1 VNNCLSP
8 VVFSAG
14 HPDKPVAPNLS
25 YDHRPFSRG
34 GIAMMSVVE
43 WFAPIRNAAWVA
55 ACFGSLG
62 E

>member
-1 VNNCLSP
+1 VLRTTP
-8 VVFSAG
+8 AKV
-14 HPDKPVAPNLS
+14 
-25 YDHRPFSRG
+25 R
-34 GIAMMSVVE
+34 GIAMISVVE

>member
-1 VNNCLSP
+1 MNHAFEIDVLS
-8 VVFSAG
+8 VD
-14 HPDKPVAPNLS
+14 HPGYDIAPNG
-25 YDHRPFSRG
+25 SRTDRG
-34 GIAMMSVVE
+34 NPMISVVE